1 MRDYVPGSASASF
14 VNAHSAIHL
23 QRSPSQARRCN
34 RWVLPE
40 RARDAKDCALSST
53 RHPVLVLCSQNT
65 PQDQPHNDLKTFI
78 HGVNQ
83 GCPPLCKL
91 QKQVLLRDATKT
103 DSIDK
108 GHGRNHTAKGL
119 RCFKLLPFCR
129 PALSTHH
136 ARGSHSTCYTTLS
149 RTHTHTCKTSAR
161 IDIAKGSTRTWHL
174 HAVLSGNKL
183 L

>member
-1 MRDYVPGSASASF
+1 MRDDVTGSASASV

-23 QRSPSQARRCN
+23 QGSPSQACGYN
-34 RWVLPE
+34 RWFLPQ
-40 RARDAKDCALSST
+40 RARNAKDCALSST
-53 RHPVLVLCSQNT
+53 RHPVLGLCGENT

-103 DSIDK
+103 DGIDK

-136 ARGSHSTCYTTLS
+136 ARGSHIYYMLHGTVKDA
-149 RTHTHTCKTSAR
+149 HTYMQNVKRNRHCKGVNENLAFACCV
-161 IDIAKGSTRTWHL
+161 IGK
-174 HAVLSGNKL
+174 
-183 L
+183 